1 MHNTK
6 RRKSGGSINNL
17 NYEVVVRSIATVY
30 CGYSCTR
37 ASMAF
42 IRYAKVA
49 EDDAVVCVQFCNG
62 DQGIGRI
69 MFYSGNYSNAD
80 CWNWRGHFP
89 ESGRP

>member
-1 MHNTK
+1 
-6 RRKSGGSINNL
+6 
-17 NYEVVVRSIATVY
+17 
-30 CGYSCTR
+30 
-37 ASMAF
+37 MAF